1 MSSTTEYDLGRLP
14 EGLPV
19 IVTGATGAI
28 GTAITRRLAD
38 EGVKVILAV
47 RSEEKFRTL
56 ADMLKKRN
64 PEANVE
70 FLHLDLND
78 SRSVM
83 EAVNA
88 LHGRQLAGVINNAG
102 VMMRDF
108 TLSPDGPET
117 TLNVNFF
124 NTRLFNL
131 LLLPQVAQGGGMVF
145 TTSQTRLAGRRHNL
159 PTSVSAETFGQLKTY
174 ALSKK
179 LITRFAAEFAP
190 VAAREGVNVN
200 CADPG
205 VVDSDMI
212 SMHRWYDPLANIF
225 FRPFIRRP
233 AKGAIPALRALASDR
248 RGLIFTLRRSF
259 PINDFGE

>member
-1 MSSTTEYDLGRLP
+1 
-14 EGLPV
+14 
-19 IVTGATGAI
+19 
-28 GTAITRRLAD
+28 
-38 EGVKVILAV
+38 
-47 RSEEKFRTL
+47 
-56 ADMLKKRN
+56 
-64 PEANVE
+64 
-70 FLHLDLND
+70 
-78 SRSVM
+78 
-83 EAVNA
+83 
-88 LHGRQLAGVINNAG
+88 
-102 VMMRDF
+102 
-108 TLSPDGPET
+108 
-117 TLNVNFF
+117 
-124 NTRLFNL
+124 
-131 LLLPQVAQGGGMVF
+131 MVF
-145 TTSQTRLAGRRHNL
+145 TTSLTRLAGRRHNL

>member
-78 SRSVM
+78 SR
-83 EAVNA
+83 
-88 LHGRQLAGVINNAG
+88 
-102 VMMRDF
+102 
-108 TLSPDGPET
+108 
-117 TLNVNFF
+117 
-124 NTRLFNL
+124 
-131 LLLPQVAQGGGMVF
+131 
-145 TTSQTRLAGRRHNL
+145 
-159 PTSVSAETFGQLKTY
+159 
-174 ALSKK
+174 
-179 LITRFAAEFAP
+179 
-190 VAAREGVNVN
+190 
-200 CADPG
+200 
-205 VVDSDMI
+205 
-212 SMHRWYDPLANIF
+212 
-225 FRPFIRRP
+225 
-233 AKGAIPALRALASDR
+233 
-248 RGLIFTLRRSF
+248 
-259 PINDFGE
+259 